1 MSKKQRIKRI
11 NWFWAVLA
19 ALSLVK
25 LLLIQGLV
33 ICPLV
38 TAACDDAL
46 MENWAINIANG
57 NWTGP
62 FSCYIFTKEIGFS
75 FYLAVINRLHLPYFF
90 ATNLLYIVAGL
101 MMLYAVSHVVQK
113 KWILSVIYAVT
124 LFHPIMTAV
133 QSGQRVYRNAF
144 AAALTLL
151 IFACLLNLYFEIAEE
166 SFLRNCAWSALA
178 ACSLGYLWETKS
190 DTIWLMPFTLTVLLV
205 AAVIVIKKKK
215 ILKAVP
221 RLCLLLIPVLGIQL
235 FSFMVNM
242 LNVKF
247 YGAPGIAYY
256 GPAMSVLTRI
266 DAEDAAENISLSWN
280 TFQELCQ
287 YSPTLATTAQKVERV
302 MEKYDD
308 YDTHPGDGYVEDGW
322 IGWALVRAFQ
332 RSGYY
337 TDCQTANTFYQK
349 VYEELKTAVDEGK
362 IKLKQKSFL
371 DSYHLATAKERK
383 ELFATIGQIWN
394 YVASHQ
400 QMFSDTCEVTEES
413 MIGSQGFEILTRE
426 RAYYADME
434 TDYYCVGW
442 ILYPQYDLNHLKVY
456 VEDAQGKQLEK
467 IEFKKSWDVRAKYNK
482 TKGAEKCRFKVK
494 WNYRSQEE
502 NPNFYVAAYD
512 GTKQVARNQIGREGF
527 EDMDDDICVGSVDGY
542 FSKQGLQSNHKA
554 AQWAVKRCNFIYYI
568 YHGMGYLL
576 AWSGVIAY
584 VVFTIFAVSQWRLR
598 EFETVNVWLVI
609 TGIGLSLLVLFAG
622 VAVTHLESC
631 PAISYMYLSA
641 AYPLFNLAALL
652 SLVKCMEC
660 IVPRFFRLA
669 GRFRH

>member
-1 MSKKQRIKRI
+1 MSIKQRIKRI
-11 NWFWAVLA
+11 NWFWTVLA

-46 MENWAINIANG
+46 MEHWAINIANG

-62 FSCYIFTKEIGFS
+62 FSCYIFTKEVGFS
-75 FYLAVINRLHLPYFF
+75 FYLAVINRLRLPYFF
-90 ATNLLYIVAGL
+90 ATNLLYIVAAL
-101 MMLYAVSHVVQK
+101 VMLYAVSHVVQK
-113 KWILSVIYAVT
+113 KWILCIIYAVT

-151 IFACLLNLYFEIAEE
+151 IFACLLNLYFEIAEK

-190 DTIWLMPFTLTVLLV
+190 DTIWLMPFTVVVLLV
-205 AAVIVIKKKK
+205 AAVIVLKKKK

-235 FSFMVNM
+235 FSFMVNT

-256 GPAMSVLTRI
+256 GPAMSILTGT
-266 DAEDAAENISLSWN
+266 DTEESTENVSLSWN

-287 YSPTLATTAQKVERV
+287 YSPTLATTTEKVKRV

-308 YDTHPGDGYVEDGW
+308 YDTHPGDGNVEDGW

-337 TDCQTANTFYQK
+337 TDCQTANTFYRK
-349 VYEELKTAVDEGK
+349 VYEELKMAVDEGK

-371 DSYHLATAKERK
+371 DSYHLATAEERK

-394 YVASHQ
+394 YVASHK
-400 QMFSDTCEVTEES
+400 QMFSDTCEVTQKG
-413 MIGSQGFEILTRE
+413 MVGSQMFEILTRE
-426 RAYYADME
+426 RAYYADMDS
-434 TDYYCVGW
+434 DYYCVGW
-442 ILYPQYDLNHLKVY
+442 ILYPQYDLNKLKVY
-456 VEDAQGKQLEK
+456 VEDAQGKQLAQIK
-467 IEFKKSWDVRAKYNK
+467 FTKSRDVKGNHNQV
-482 TKGAEKCRFKVK
+482 KGAEKCRFKVK
-494 WNYRSQEE
+494 WNYQEQKDE
-502 NPNFYVAAYD
+502 PDFYMAAYE
-512 GTKQVARNQIGREGF
+512 GTKQVAKNKIYQEGYG
-527 EDMDDDICVGSVDGY
+527 DMTDDTCIGSVDGY
-542 FSKQGLQSNHKA
+542 FSRQKLLSNHKA
-554 AQWAVKRCNFIYYI
+554 AERAVKRCNVVYHIYRGI
-568 YHGMGYLL
+568 GSLL
-576 AWSGVIAY
+576 AWAGVAAY
-584 VVFTIFAVSQWRLR
+584 IVFTVFAVSKWRHR
-598 EFETVNVWLVI
+598 EYDTVNAWLII

-641 AYPLFNLAALL
+641 AYPLFNLAAML
-652 SLVKCMEC
+652 SLVKCIEC
-660 IVPRFFRLA
+660 IVSRLSLGA

>member
-1 MSKKQRIKRI
+1 MSRKQRIKKI

-19 ALSLVK
+19 VLSLIK

-46 MENWAINIANG
+46 MENWALNMVYG
-57 NWTGP
+57 KWTGP
-62 FSCYIFTKEIGFS
+62 FSCYIFTKEVGFS
-75 FYLAVINRLHLPYFF
+75 FYLAVINRLHLPYFL

-101 MMLYAVSHVVQK
+101 VMLYAVSHIVQK
-113 KWILSVIYAVT
+113 KWILCVIYAVT

-190 DTIWLMPFTLTVLLV
+190 DTIWLIPFTVTVLLV

-215 ILKAVP
+215 IFKAVP
-221 RLCLLLIPVLGIQL
+221 RLCLLLIPILGIQL
-235 FSFMVNM
+235 FSFMVNA
-242 LNVKF
+242 LNEKF

-256 GPAMSVLTRI
+256 GPAMSILTGI
-266 DAEDAAENISLSWN
+266 DAEDSTENISLSWK
-280 TFQELCQ
+280 TFQELCK
-287 YSPTLATTAQKVERV
+287 YSPTLATTEQKVERV
-302 MEKYDD
+302 MKKYDD

-322 IGWALVRAFQ
+322 IGWALVRGFQ

-337 TDCQTANTFYQK
+337 TDCQTANSFYQK
-349 VYEELKTAVDEGK
+349 VYEELSTAANEGK
-362 IKLKQKSFL
+362 IKLKRKSFL
-371 DSYHLATAKERK
+371 DSYHLATTEERK
-383 ELFATIGQIWN
+383 ELFATIGEIWN

-400 QMFSDTCEVTEES
+400 QMFSDVCEVTEES

-442 ILYPQYDLNHLKVY
+442 ILYPQYDLNKLKVY
-456 VEDAQGKQLEK
+456 VEDAEGKQLAK
-467 IEFKKSWDVRAKYNK
+467 IEFKKSWDVRSRHNK
-482 TKGAEKCRFKVK
+482 IKGAEKCRFKVR
-494 WNYRSQEE
+494 WNYNGKEE
-502 NPNFYVAAYD
+502 NPDFYIAAYE
-512 GTKQVARNQIGREGF
+512 GTKQVAKNKICQEGY
-527 EDMDDDICVGSVDGY
+527 ENMTDDTCVGSVDGY
-542 FSKQGLQSNHKA
+542 FSENGLQSNHKA
-554 AQWAVKRCNFIYYI
+554 AERAVKRCNFIYHI
-568 YHGMGYLL
+568 YRRLGPLL
-576 AWSGVIAY
+576 AWAGMAAY
-584 VVFTIFAVSQWRLR
+584 VVFTVSAVTKWKRR
-598 EFETVNVWLVI
+598 EYETLNAWLVI

-631 PAISYMYLSA
+631 PAVSYMYLSA
-641 AYPLFNLAALL
+641 AYPLFNLAAML
-652 SLVKCMEC
+652 SLVKGIEC
-660 IVPRFFRLA
+660 IVPRFSRLA
-669 GRFRH
+669 GKFRH

>member
-1 MSKKQRIKRI
+1 MSRKQWIKRI
-11 NWFWAVLA
+11 NWFWAVLTV
-19 ALSLVK
+19 LSLVK

-46 MENWAINIANG
+46 MENWAINIANE

-75 FYLAVINRLHLPYFF
+75 VYLAVINRLHLPYFL
-90 ATNLLYIVAGL
+90 ATNLLYIVSAL
-101 MMLYAVSHVVQK
+101 IMLYAVSHVVKK
-113 KWILSVIYAVT
+113 KWVLCVIYAVT

-166 SFLRNCAWSALA
+166 SFLRNCAWAVLA

-215 ILKAVP
+215 VLQAIP
-221 RLCLLLIPVLGIQL
+221 RLCLLLIPILGIQL
-235 FSFMVNM
+235 FSFMVNSV
-242 LNVKF
+242 NVKF
-247 YGAPGIAYY
+247 YGASGIAYY
-256 GPAMSVLTRI
+256 GPAMSILTGI
-266 DAEDAAENISLSWN
+266 DTEESIENVSLSWK
-280 TFQELCQ
+280 TFQELCK
-287 YSPTLATTAQKVERV
+287 YSPTLATTEHKVKRV
-302 MEKYDD
+302 MGKYDD

-349 VYEELKTAVDEGK
+349 VYEELSAAVDEGK

-371 DSYHLATAKERK
+371 DSYHMATTEERK
-383 ELFATIGQIWN
+383 ELFAAIGEIWN
-394 YVASHQ
+394 YVASHR
-400 QMFSDTCEVTEES
+400 QMFSDVCEVTEES

-426 RAYYADME
+426 RAYYANME

-442 ILYPQYDLNHLKVY
+442 ILYPQYDLNKLKVY
-456 VEDAQGKQLEK
+456 VEDAQGKQLNELK
-467 IEFKKSWDVRAKYNK
+467 FKKSRDVRWKHPEV
-482 TKGAEKCRFKVK
+482 KGAEKSRFKVT
-494 WNYRSQEE
+494 WNYSGQEE
-502 NPNFYVAAYD
+502 KPIFYLAAYE
-512 GTKQVARNQIGREGF
+512 GSKQVSRNQIGREGF
-527 EDMDDDICVGSVDGY
+527 EDMEDDTCVGSVDGY
-542 FSKQGLQSNHKA
+542 FSKQELQSNHRA
-554 AQWAVKRCNFIYYI
+554 AEQAVKRCNFIYHI
-568 YHGMGYLL
+568 YRGLGFLL
-576 AWSGVIAY
+576 AWAGIAAY
-584 VVFTIFAVSQWRLR
+584 IVFTISAVIKWKHR
-598 EFETVNVWLVI
+598 EFETVNAWLVI

-641 AYPLFNLAALL
+641 AYPLFNLAAML
-652 SLVKCMEC
+652 SLEKCFEDIIPRVSH
-660 IVPRFFRLA
+660 IVEK
-669 GRFRH
+669 FRH

>member
-46 MENWAINIANG
+46 MENWAIDIASG

-101 MMLYAVSHVVQK
+101 VMLYAVSHVVQK
-113 KWILSVIYAVT
+113 KWILCIIYAVT

-190 DTIWLMPFTLTVLLV
+190 DTILLMPFTLTVLLV

-215 ILKAVP
+215 ILKSVP

-235 FSFMVNM
+235 FSFMVNSI
-242 LNVKF
+242 NVKY
-247 YGAPGIAYY
+247 YGASGIAYY
-256 GPAMSVLTRI
+256 GPAMSILTGI
-266 DAEDAAENISLSWN
+266 DAEDATENVSLSWK
-280 TFQELCQ
+280 TFQQLCQ
-287 YSPTLATTAQKVERV
+287 YSPTLATTEHMVEWV
-302 MEKYDD
+302 MKKYDD
-308 YDTHPGDGYVEDGW
+308 YDTHPGDGNVEDGW

-349 VYEELKTAVDEGK
+349 VYEELSTAVDEGK

-371 DSYHLATAKERK
+371 DSYHLATTEERK
-383 ELFATIGQIWN
+383 ELFVTIGEIWN

-400 QMFSDTCEVTEES
+400 QMFSDVCEVSEKS

-456 VEDAQGKQLEK
+456 VEDAQGKQLEE
-467 IEFKKSWDVRAKYNK
+467 IEFKKSLDVRAKHNK
-482 TKGAEKCRFKVK
+482 TK
-494 WNYRSQEE
+494 
-502 NPNFYVAAYD
+502 
-512 GTKQVARNQIGREGF
+512 
-527 EDMDDDICVGSVDGY
+527 
-542 FSKQGLQSNHKA
+542 
-554 AQWAVKRCNFIYYI
+554 
-568 YHGMGYLL
+568 
-576 AWSGVIAY
+576 
-584 VVFTIFAVSQWRLR
+584 
-598 EFETVNVWLVI
+598 
-609 TGIGLSLLVLFAG
+609 
-622 VAVTHLESC
+622 
-631 PAISYMYLSA
+631 
-641 AYPLFNLAALL
+641 
-652 SLVKCMEC
+652 
-660 IVPRFFRLA
+660 
-669 GRFRH
+669 